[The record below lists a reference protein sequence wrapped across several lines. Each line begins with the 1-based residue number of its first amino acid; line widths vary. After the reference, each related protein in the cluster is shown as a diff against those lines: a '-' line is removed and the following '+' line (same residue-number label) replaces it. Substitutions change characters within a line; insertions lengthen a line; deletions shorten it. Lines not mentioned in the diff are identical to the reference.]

1 MKTINLK
8 SYNIWGQ
15 QINEGNIFIDIENEM
30 LITKNGKKFKVVK
43 DYEFTYKIQK
53 TQIKASG
60 GINGLHDF
68 INEINTQDSP
78 FNPALTNLFIN
89 L

>member
-43 DYEFTYKIQK
+43 DYIF
-53 TQIKASG
+53 
-60 GINGLHDF
+60 
-68 INEINTQDSP
+68 
-78 FNPALTNLFIN
+78 ALFKQNKKR
-89 L
+89 

>member
-43 DYEFTYKIQK
+43 DYIFTYNN
-53 TQIKASG
+53 S
-60 GINGLHDF
+60 F
-68 INEINTQDSP
+68 IT
-78 FNPALTNLFIN
+78 NPMSILYIILLLLLKLLNRFKLSFYSS

>member
-30 LITKNGKKFKVVK
+30 LITNNGKKFKVVK

-60 GINGLHDF
+60 GINGLNDF